1 MVTKLLDATL
11 TVPYSDP
18 YHSVYVLSEGSA
30 PMSPIETTDSSRTLA
45 GREPA
50 RSVLLD
56 EFTDRSVVITGGGSG
71 IGAATARLLAKRGA
85 HVVVLGPDKE
95 PLTEVANE
103 IGGVAIVGD
112 AANSDDVDQ
121 AVRAAV
127 DATGSL
133 DALISCAGISPF
145 GSATET
151 DDELWHKVG
160 HVNLDTAFVA
170 ARQCIPALIE
180 SRGAIVL
187 VSSLAGLL
195 SAPNA
200 VAYTTTKHALIGL
213 TRSLAGDY
221 SPQGVRTN
229 AVCPGFVRT
238 AMSDSVM
245 TELGGLDGAD
255 ALDSAYVS
263 ATRFTP
269 LRRPA
274 APDEIA
280 EVIAFLSSPRSAV
293 ITGAVITADGGVSA
307 IETGCIAAFA

>member
-1 MVTKLLDATL
+1 MATSPTVT
-11 TVPYSDP
+11 
-18 YHSVYVLSEGSA
+18 HHQENRGA
-30 PMSPIETTDSSRTLA
+30 PSSLA
-45 GREPA
+45 
-50 RSVLLD
+50 D
-56 EFTDRSVVITGGGSG
+56 EFTYRSVVITGGGSG
-71 IGAATARLLAKRGA
+71 IGAATARLLAARGA

-95 PLTEVANE
+95 PLSEVASE
-103 IGGVAIVGD
+103 TRGVAVVGD
-112 AANSDDVDQ
+112 AAISDDVDA

-127 DATGSL
+127 DATGTL

-145 GSATET
+145 GSATDT
-151 DDELWHKVG
+151 TDELWAKVG

-170 ARQCIPALIE
+170 ARQCLPALIE
-180 SRGAIVL
+180 SNGSIVL
-187 VSSLAGLL
+187 VASLAGLL

-221 SPQGVRTN
+221 SAQGVRTN

-245 TELGGLDGAD
+245 TQLGGLDSSE
-255 ALDSAYVS
+255 ALDDAYVS

-274 APDEIA
+274 TPSEIA

-307 IETGCIAAFA
+307 IETGSIAAFA